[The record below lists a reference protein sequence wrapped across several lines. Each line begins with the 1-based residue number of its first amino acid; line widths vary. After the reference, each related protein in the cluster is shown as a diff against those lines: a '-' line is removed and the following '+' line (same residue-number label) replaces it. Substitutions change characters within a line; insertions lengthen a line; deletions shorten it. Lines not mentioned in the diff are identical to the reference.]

1 MLYIF
6 VVRQKNTLKKFGPMT
21 WSTKNLSVKKITTN
35 VQSIPKLEQLSVK
48 KQILNNQLNIEMK
61 QLFFF
66 N

>member
-6 VVRQKNTLKKFGPMT
+6 VVRQKNTLKKFDPMT
-21 WSTKNLSVKKITTN
+21 WSTKNLSVKKITIN

-61 QLFFF
+61 
-66 N
+66 